1 MLGREKKLAKNFGC
15 KKKVD
20 KKLAGKI
27 LVT

>member
-1 MLGREKKLAKNFGC
+1 MLGREKKLAKNFGR